1 MISAAIAND
10 GIPMA
15 PHLVK
20 TVRTADLSVVSRTQP
35 EALSRAVSSST
46 ARALRDMMVSVVES
60 GTGQAARISGTD
72 VAGQSGTAQNAPDKD
87 PHAWFTAFAPSDDPR
102 IAVARAVEH
111 GGSLGSDAS
120 GGRAGAR
127 I

>member
-46 ARALRDMMVSVVES
+46 ASALRDMMVSVVES
-60 GTGQAARISGTD
+60 GTGQAAQISGTD
-72 VAGQSGTAQNAPDKD
+72 VAGKSGTAQNR
-87 PHAWFTAFAPSDDPR
+87 SE
-102 IAVARAVEH
+102 EH
-111 GGSLGSDAS
+111 TCELQSRGHLVW
-120 GGRAGAR
+120 R
-127 I
+127 

>member
-46 ARALRDMMVSVVES
+46 ASALRDMMVSVVES
-60 GTGQAARISGTD
+60 GTGQAAQISGTD
-72 VAGQSGTAQNAPDKD
+72 VAGKSGTAQNAPVKD
-87 PHAWFTAFAPSDDPR
+87 PHACFSAFGPADDPHY
-102 IAVARAVEH
+102 AVSMVLVVGGTRGSEDIVDGVEV
-111 GGSLGSDAS
+111 
-120 GGRAGAR
+120 
-127 I
+127 